1 MPGLFIVFE
10 GIDGSGQDTQ
20 AMELKKHL
28 ETLRYPAV
36 WLTHEPSNGPW
47 GMKVRAVLRGEVK
60 PKPSP
65 ASIQAMMS
73 RDRRWH
79 VGEILKHLKAD
90 EIVICVRYL
99 YSTLAYGQA
108 DGVDYTKLWELN
120 KDFIRPDIAIYLDL
134 NPAEAMARVEKR
146 GKPVELFE
154 RQEFLDRVRVNFH
167 TLCHSK
173 DFPEFKPI
181 RATGSI
187 DAVHSLV
194 WRLVEQVVEK
204 WDSVKKPE

>member
-10 GIDGSGQDTQ
+10 GMDGSGQDTQ
-20 AMELKKHL
+20 AIELKKHL

-36 WLTHEPSNGPW
+36 WLTHEPSDGPW
-47 GMKVRAVLRGEVK
+47 GMKVRAVLRGEVE
-60 PKPSP
+60 PKPNP

-79 VGEILKHLKAD
+79 VREILQHLKAD
-90 EIVICVRYL
+90 EIVICVRYI
-99 YSTLAYGQA
+99 YSTLVYGQA
-108 DGVDYTKLWELN
+108 DGVEYAKLWELN

-154 RQEFLDRVRVNFH
+154 RQEFLTKVRDNFNN
-167 TLCHSK
+167 LCDSGN
-173 DFPEFKPI
+173 FPELKRI
-181 RATGSI
+181 RAIGSI
-187 DAVHSLV
+187 DAVHGLA
-194 WRLVEQVVEK
+194 WRLIEPVVEK
-204 WDSVKKPE
+204 RDSVKKPE